1 MTALTLDSLI
11 THHSDHVHTEVDGEV
26 LMMHIM
32 TGAYFNL
39 DEVGSFIWRQ
49 ISQPVTVRALCDAI
63 QARYDV
69 DRQTCEKDA
78 LLFIEDLLQDG
89 LVTVLQSPELPRKP
103 SGS

>member
-32 TGAYFNL
+32 TGDYFNL

-49 ISQPVTVRALCDAI
+49 LSQPMTVSGLCDAI
-63 QARYDV
+63 QSCYDV
-69 DRQTCEKDA
+69 DRPTCERDA
-78 LLFIEDLLQDG
+78 LLFVEDLLMDG
-89 LVTVLQSPELPRKP
+89 LLTVVEPDPTDNSTET
-103 SGS
+103 